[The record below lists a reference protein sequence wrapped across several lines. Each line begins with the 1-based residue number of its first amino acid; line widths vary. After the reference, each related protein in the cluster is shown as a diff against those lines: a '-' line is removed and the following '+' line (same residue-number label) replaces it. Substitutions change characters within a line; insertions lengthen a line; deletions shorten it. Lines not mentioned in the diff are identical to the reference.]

1 MTSIYV
7 KFDFLSMIVVDEDV
21 LTGLPPFL
29 PNSCHILYLS
39 MYKLC
44 VLVTEIDKLQIVK
57 FLLAKYIYVWF

>member
-7 KFDFLSMIVVDEDV
+7 TFDFLSMIVVDEDV

-44 VLVTEIDKLQIVK
+44 VLLYSDRN
-57 FLLAKYIYVWF
+57 